1 MTLSQAEQKTSKME
15 MREGDDWVCPN
26 CACEIRLRHHGE
38 PAKMQQMTDFTC
50 CCGTKMHKEQRSS

>member
-1 MTLSQAEQKTSKME
+1 ME
-15 MREGDDWVCPN
+15 MRDGDDWVCPN